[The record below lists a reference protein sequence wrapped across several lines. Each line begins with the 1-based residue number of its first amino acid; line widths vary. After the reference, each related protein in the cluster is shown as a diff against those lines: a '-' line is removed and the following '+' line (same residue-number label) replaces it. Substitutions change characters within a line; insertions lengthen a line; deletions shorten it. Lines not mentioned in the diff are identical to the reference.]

1 MKKLFKVALALFS
14 LGFLGGLFVLGLI
27 IYISFDLPQINSL
40 SDYNPP
46 IPSRIYSKDGE
57 LLLEMAKEKREI
69 AEFKDIPARVVN
81 SFLAAEDD
89 NFFNHSGVDYVGIVR
104 AMLKNIKAGRIVQ
117 GASTITQ
124 QVAKSLLLSSERT
137 YSRKIKDLLLAKKI
151 EERFSKEDILFL
163 YLNQVYLGGG
173 YYGVKAAFRGY
184 FDKELSEATIAESA
198 LIAGLLVAPGK
209 YSPYVNPKYA
219 KTRQRYVLG
228 RLLKTNKI
236 TPEEYD
242 AAIKEN
248 IVMKI
253 REFNDMKAAY
263 FTDWILQRLVEKFG
277 KGDFLSNG
285 YEVVTTIDWTLQ
297 KKAEEEVLKGVKAID
312 KRQGYKGPLRT
323 FAKVEVKD
331 TEEDKKEN
339 APEDERTLEEKMIKF
354 FKEQRVAIYKEKS
367 THFTFFEDGTTKKE
381 YEFEEGELDNV
392 LAKDKA
398 KVEGVKSRYRSRFR
412 SGIIEDDKI
421 LELLE
426 LDKNYEAVVTSVS
439 NDQRMIYVQFAGGAK
454 AMIPYDNFKWAHER
468 EITEERTL
476 WSYLTR
482 PESMFNVG
490 DVVLIK
496 LTGLPESPW
505 KHIWSTFKN
514 KQKDKNLVKLISSE
528 KFYMAELD
536 QMPEAQGALLSISP
550 QSGEIISMVGG
561 SDFNKSKFNRVV
573 QSNRQPGSAF
583 KPLIFAVGLENGY
596 TPASMLL
603 DSPSAL
609 GGVDDSLSWKPRNYD
624 GKFKGQMTYRKAL
637 EVSRNIPTI
646 RLTQDVSVTKITDF
660 VKRLN
665 VNAKLPPDLS
675 VSLGSFGMNLLDLVK
690 TYGIFPNGGRL
701 IRLKSV
707 VSIKDRNGKVY
718 HFDENLGPKKEQSGE
733 LAAIKSIPEKE
744 VAVKALESEDK
755 DSQEVEEGKDK
766 ELQNPFLVNLNE
778 EQVYDTRLAYLMT
791 NLLKG
796 VVQNGTGRK
805 ARNVSDYIGG
815 KTGTTNNYVDA
826 WFLGFSSKLVTG
838 VWTGFDD
845 NKTLGWGETG
855 AKSALPIWIE
865 FMKLGLKRFGEFD
878 FTIPSGILNVA
889 INKDTGKPVKSMG
902 SGVIMESFVEGTEP
916 GKEVENTD
924 IDNQDI
930 SDTMLEDE
938 DYYISQ

>member
-1 MKKLFKVALALFS
+1 MKKLFKAILVLFS
-14 LGFLGGLFVLGLI
+14 LSFLGGLFLLGLMI
-27 IYISFDLPQINSL
+27 FISFDLPQINSL

-57 LLLEMAKEKREI
+57 LLLEIAKEKREI
-69 AEFKDIPARVVN
+69 AQFKDIPPRIVN

-89 NFFNHSGVDYVGIVR
+89 NFFNHSGVDYIGIVR

-184 FDKELSEATIAESA
+184 FDKELTEATVAESA
-198 LIAGLLVAPGK
+198 LVAGLLVAPGR
-209 YSPYVNPKYA
+209 YSPYVNPQYA
-219 KTRQRYVLG
+219 KKRQRYVLG

-236 TPEEYD
+236 TQQEYEK
-242 AAIKEN
+242 AISEK
-248 IVMKI
+248 IVLKI
-253 REFNDMKAAY
+253 RQFSNMKAAY
-263 FTDWILQRLVEKFG
+263 FTDWILQRLFEKFG
-277 KGDFLSNG
+277 KDEFLSNG
-285 YEVVTTIDWTLQ
+285 YEIVTTIDWSLQ

-312 KRQGYKGPLRT
+312 KRQGYKGPLKRL
-323 FAKVEVKD
+323 AGSVDEASA
-331 TEEDKKEN
+331 DKINGGESLKSL
-339 APEDERTLEEKMIKF
+339 DQKMFDF
-354 FKEQRVAIYKEKS
+354 FLEQRKKIYKDKS
-367 THFTFFEDGTTKKE
+367 TQFVFHENGTTTKE
-381 YEFEEGELDNV
+381 FEYEEGELEKII
-392 LAKDKA
+392 AIDKA
-398 KVEGVKSRYRSRFR
+398 KLEDVKARYRSRFR
-412 SGIIEDDKI
+412 TGIVEEDKVLQLID
-421 LELLE
+421 
-426 LDKNYEAVVTSVS
+426 LDKNYKAVITSVS
-439 NDQRMIYVQFAGGAK
+439 NEQRMIYVQFAGGAK
-454 AMIPYDNFKWAHER
+454 AIIPYDNFKWAHER
-468 EITEERTL
+468 KITEERNY
-476 WSYLTR
+476 WGYLTR
-482 PESMFNVG
+482 PEDVFNVG

-496 LTGLPESPW
+496 ILSEPQSSW
-505 KHIWSTFKN
+505 NHIYSTFKN
-514 KQKDKNLVKLISSE
+514 KQKDKKLIKLIKGQ
-528 KFYMAELD
+528 KFYVAQLD
-536 QMPEAQGALLSISP
+536 QEPDAQGALLSISP
-550 QSGEIISMVGG
+550 QTGEIISMVGG

-609 GGVDDSLSWKPRNYD
+609 GGVDDTLSWKPRNYD

-646 RLTQDVSVTKITDF
+646 RLTQDVGVTKITDF

-665 VNAKLPPDLS
+665 VDAELPLDLS

-707 VSIKDRNGKVY
+707 LSIKDRNEKVF
-718 HFDENLGPKKEQSGE
+718 HFDENLAQARKELQDKNVLAEERVDQNKEPKMQGE
-733 LAAIKSIPEKE
+733 EEENKE
-744 VAVKALESEDK
+744 V
-755 DSQEVEEGKDK
+755 
-766 ELQNPFLVNLNE
+766 QNPFLVNLND

-791 NLLKG
+791 NLLRG

-805 ARNVSDYIGG
+805 AKDLSSFIGG

-865 FMKLGLKRFGEFD
+865 YMRLGLKRFGEFD
-878 FTIPSGILNVA
+878 FSIPSGILNVA
-889 INKDTGKPVKSMG
+889 INREDGKPVKSMG
-902 SGVIMESFVEGTEP
+902 SGVLMESFVEGTEP
-916 GKEVENTD
+916 GTEVESQD
-924 IDNQDI
+924 LDSQDI